1 MRYDY
6 NPNVPGDVM
15 TQMAVKSLGFQCN
28 QFGRRGN
35 KNTPLFTTI
44 ALLLSVLLVGLG
56 TAQAQKGPEKVFA
69 GRVFVSDKR
78 FPTTAKSPAA
88 YISAVKKLEKKSL
101 IEDKEAAGWKVY
113 YAAFLKSP
121 LDDVQVNVKL
131 YDASGKQQQLISAF
145 EQYTDS
151 RGQRTVIANFSL
163 ARKDVGVNREIMIVL
178 DSGGKTLAAGRFR
191 IIGDAE
197 KLTGKVDFSED
208 DAAGRDL
215 DDKAAQPPKDP
226 PKDNKKK

>member
-6 NPNVPGDVM
+6 NPNAPGDVM
-15 TQMAVKSLGFQCN
+15 TQMAVNSLGFQCN
-28 QFGRRGN
+28 QLGRST
-35 KNTPLFTTI
+35 KITPLFTTI

-191 IIGDAE
+191 ILGDAE